1 MKNLRIEYN
10 LLASNQE
17 GSTIETN
24 MSVDT
29 TNDSTAKPTDLRGI
43 LKYVPMFRGQ
53 VFVISIDGSLVGH
66 EMFRNVL
73 LDIAVLRS
81 LNIKIVLVHGIGQQL
96 RELADAR
103 SVEISDAYGEGVT
116 DELTLQLATEATASV
131 NLQIVQGLTRNQLR
145 CAATN
150 AVRSKEI
157 GILKGKDQQLSG
169 NVDKLDIKLIH
180 QLLDSDTIPVV
191 APIAF
196 NREGNSLRLNS
207 DLLAAELAS
216 SLEASKLIFLTTHES
231 LEVEGHLVTNLMV
244 AELEALLNE
253 ASANSIPERLR
264 SKSTYAIKAIRA
276 GTPRAHI
283 LDGRIF
289 GVLLN
294 EIFDKVG
301 IGTMVYNNDYESI
314 RSAIT
319 ADTYSIFN
327 ITRNAVQSDALL
339 ARTREYVESEIANF
353 LVYEI
358 DGSIIGC
365 MHLRNYEN
373 PETIEIG
380 NVYVQPF
387 YQKKGVGR
395 RMIEYVCQEAR
406 RKGSKRVVALTTQAT
421 RFFTAVCQFKEGGY
435 DDLPQERAEEAQR
448 NGRNARVFYL
458 DIN

>member
-1 MKNLRIEYN
+1 MN
-10 LLASNQE
+10 
-17 GSTIETN
+17 
-24 MSVDT
+24 VDT
-29 TNDSTAKPTDLRGI
+29 TTDPAVKPTDLRGI

-53 VFVISIDGSLVGH
+53 VFVIAVDGSLVAH

-96 RELADAR
+96 RALGESRGVA
-103 SVEISDAYGEGVT
+103 ISDAYGEGAT
-116 DELTLQLATEATASV
+116 DEITLQLATEATATV
-131 NLQIVQGLTRNQLR
+131 NLQIVQGLTKNKLR

-196 NREGNSLRLNS
+196 NREGNSLRINS

-216 SLEASKLIFLTTHES
+216 SMEASKLIYLTTQDGLQ
-231 LEVEGHLVTNLMV
+231 LEGNLVTNLLV
-244 AELEALLNE
+244 SELEALMNDPAADSL
-253 ASANSIPERLR
+253 PERLR
-264 SKSTYAIKAIRA
+264 SKFTYAIKAIRG

-289 GVLLN
+289 GALLN

-314 RSAIT
+314 RPAVA
-319 ADTYSIFN
+319 ADAYAIFN
-327 ITRNAVQSDALL
+327 ITRNAMQSDALL
-339 ARTREYVESEIANF
+339 ERTQQYVESEIANF

-365 MHLRNYEN
+365 IHLRRYDNGS
-373 PETIEIG
+373 TIEIG
-380 NVYVQPF
+380 SVYVQPF

-395 RMIEYVCQEAR
+395 RMIEYVCQEAK
-406 RKGSKRVVALTTQAT
+406 RKGTKRVVALTTQAT
-421 RFFTAVCQFKEGGY
+421 KFFTAVCDFKEGSY
-435 DDLPQERAEEAQR
+435 EDLPPERSTEAQR
-448 NGRNARVFYL
+448 NGRNSRVFYL
-458 DIN
+458 DLI

>member
-1 MKNLRIEYN
+1 
-10 LLASNQE
+10 
-17 GSTIETN
+17 
-24 MSVDT
+24 MSEENISDY
-29 TNDSTAKPTDLRGI
+29 AIKPTDLRGI
-43 LKYVPMFRGQ
+43 LKYVPMFREQ
-53 VFVISIDGSLVGH
+53 IFVIAVDGSLVAN

-96 RELADAR
+96 RELGEAR
-103 SVEISDAYGEGVT
+103 GVEISDAYGEGAT
-116 DELTLQLATEATASV
+116 DEVTLQLATEATASV
-131 NLQIVQGLTRNQLR
+131 NLQIVQGLTKNKLR

-157 GILKGKDQQLSG
+157 GILKGQDQKLSG

-196 NREGNSLRLNS
+196 NREGNSLRINS

-216 SLEASKLIFLTTHES
+216 NLEASKLIYLTAHES
-231 LEVEGHLVTNLMV
+231 LKVDGNLVTNLPV
-244 AELEALLNE
+244 GDLEVLLKDP
-253 ASANSIPERLR
+253 AIDAIPERLR
-264 SKSTYAIKAIRA
+264 SKATYAVRAIRA

-301 IGTMVYNNDYESI
+301 VGTMVYSNDYESI
-314 RSAIT
+314 RQAIP
-319 ADTYSIFN
+319 ADAYSIYN

-339 ARTREYVESEIANF
+339 ERTQAYVESEIGNF
-353 LVYEI
+353 LVYVI

-365 MHLRNYEN
+365 IHLRSYEDG
-373 PETIEIG
+373 EVIEIG
-380 NVYVQPF
+380 SVYVLPF

-395 RMIEYVCQEAR
+395 RMIEYVCQEAKRKKVR
-406 RKGSKRVVALTTQAT
+406 RVIALTTQAT
-421 RFFTAVCQFKEGGY
+421 KFFTAVCNFKEGSY
-435 DDLPQERAEEAQR
+435 DNLPTERAAEAKG
-448 NGRNARVFYL
+448 NGRNSRVFYL
-458 DIN
+458 DVS